1 MKKVGATP
9 ANTISIDRVVT
20 CINESSARE
29 FVTHTKPANNSLPPY
44 TFSAT

>member
-9 ANTISIDRVVT
+9 ANNTSIGSVVT
-20 CINESSARE
+20 CINASSVRE
-29 FVTHTKPANNSLPPY
+29 FFTHTKPANNSLPPN